1 MLTVIF
7 HPQTE
12 AAKAEH
18 LRRVC
23 ECGEPCPSPDPSK
36 CSLCHNAGIC
46 AKDPKGCS
54 LCKEAA
60 EKVRART
67 QALWLLPHLLSRI
80 CSSPLQCPN
89 LRRLPPRPPP
99 RRQKKCVRHRVQFI
113 THLHRTHLNNPFRR
127 RPPPPLPRRRRSL
140 PNIAKSVLEKKERC
154 GPNTTQR

>member
-1 MLTVIF
+1 MQRDLRAIKKKEVLANRSTSKQYERAIACGSLLFVNII
-7 HPQTE
+7 HSQTE

-46 AKDPKGCS
+46 AKDPEGCS

-67 QALWLLPHLLSRI
+67 QA
-80 CSSPLQCPN
+80 
-89 LRRLPPRPPP
+89 
-99 RRQKKCVRHRVQFI
+99 
-113 THLHRTHLNNPFRR
+113 
-127 RPPPPLPRRRRSL
+127 
-140 PNIAKSVLEKKERC
+140 
-154 GPNTTQR
+154 